1 MNTNKALAAA
11 VLALAGLGVHAGAH
25 AGVSWSV
32 QIGLP
37 VPVITLPAPRIE
49 VRPVHPPVSH
59 APTYPVYSYP
69 APAYPVYSYPAPAHP
84 PRGYGPPAWR
94 DRDRDGVPDWRDPY
108 DNRRHGWRN
117 DRDRDG
123 IPDHWDRRDDRRAP
137 PAWRHPDHGDDRRY

>member
-11 VLALAGLGVHAGAH
+11 VLALAGLGVHAGAQ
-25 AGVSWSV
+25 ARVDVSV

-37 VPVITLPAPRIE
+37 VPVITWPGPRVEI
-49 VRPVHPPVSH
+49 RPPVVH
-59 APTYPVYSYP
+59 APVVPVYSHP
-69 APAYPVYSYPAPAHP
+69 QPVYA
-84 PRGYGPPAWR
+84 PPAWR

-123 IPDHWDRRDDRRAP
+123 IPDQWDRRDDRRGP
-137 PAWRHPDHGDDRRY
+137 PPSRHHGHPDDRRY